1 MKEENISVFSR
12 SVFIRAYF
20 FEVIFMKSKKMN
32 IRALTVTGVM
42 GALAFALMM
51 LEFSIPIM
59 PAFIKLD
66 FSELPALITG
76 FAYGPLWG
84 IAVCFIKNFIHVFI
98 SSTGAIGEVSN
109 FILGAVF
116 VGTSAIIYKNKRNKK
131 WALISCVI
139 ASAVMSIFSVF
150 SNYFVV
156 YPLYVKVLGMP
167 EAAIL
172 GMYQAILPSV
182 DNLFEAIAIFNLP
195 FNFVKMILVSVI
207 CFAIYKRIS
216 PIMKKQ

>member
-1 MKEENISVFSR
+1 
-12 SVFIRAYF
+12 
-20 FEVIFMKSKKMN
+20 MKSKKSKKVN
-32 IRALTVTGVM
+32 VKALTVTGVM

-51 LEFSIPIM
+51 LEFSVPIM

-98 SSTGAIGEVSN
+98 SSTGAIGEISN
-109 FILGAVF
+109 FVLGAVF
-116 VGTSAIIYKNKRNKK
+116 VGISAFIYKKKKNKK

-139 ASAVMSIFSVF
+139 ASVYMAVFSVF
-150 SNYFVV
+150 SNYYIV

-167 EAAIL
+167 EEAIL

-195 FNFVKMILVSVI
+195 FNFVKMMIVSLM

>member
-1 MKEENISVFSR
+1 
-12 SVFIRAYF
+12 
-20 FEVIFMKSKKMN
+20 MKSKKMN

-59 PAFIKLD
+59 PSFIKLD

-139 ASAVMSIFSVF
+139 ASAVMAIFSVF

-172 GMYQAILPSV
+172 GMYQAIMPSV
-182 DNLFEAIAIFNLP
+182 NNLFEAIAIFNLP

-216 PIMKKQ
+216 PIMKKH

>member
-1 MKEENISVFSR
+1 
-12 SVFIRAYF
+12 
-20 FEVIFMKSKKMN
+20 MKSKKMN

-59 PAFIKLD
+59 PSFIKLD
-66 FSELPALITG
+66 FSELHALITG

-139 ASAVMSIFSVF
+139 ASAVMAIFSVF

-172 GMYQAILPSV
+172 GMYQAIMPSV
-182 DNLFEAIAIFNLP
+182 NNLFEAIAIFNLP

>member
-1 MKEENISVFSR
+1 
-12 SVFIRAYF
+12 
-20 FEVIFMKSKKMN
+20 MKSKKTKKLN
-32 IRALTVTGVM
+32 IRALTLTGVM
-42 GALAFALMM
+42 GALAFGLMM

-76 FAYGPLWG
+76 FAFGPLWG

-98 SSTGAIGEVSN
+98 SSTGAIGEISN
-109 FILGAVF
+109 FVLGAVF
-116 VGTSAIIYKNKRNKK
+116 VGVSALIYKNKKNKK
-131 WALISCVI
+131 WALLSCII
-139 ASAVMSIFSVF
+139 ASAVMAVFSVF
-150 SNYFVV
+150 SNYYIV

-195 FNFVKMILVSVI
+195 FNFVKMILVSLI

>member
-1 MKEENISVFSR
+1 MNQK
-12 SVFIRAYF
+12 
-20 FEVIFMKSKKMN
+20 KSKKVN
-32 IRALTVTGVM
+32 VKALTVTGVM

-51 LEFSIPIM
+51 LEFSVPIM

-98 SSTGAIGEVSN
+98 SSTGAIGEISN
-109 FILGAVF
+109 FVLGAVF
-116 VGTSAIIYKNKRNKK
+116 VGISAFIYKKKKNKK

-139 ASAVMSIFSVF
+139 ASVYMAVFSVF
-150 SNYFVV
+150 SNYYIV

-167 EAAIL
+167 EEAIL

-195 FNFVKMILVSVI
+195 FNFVKMMIVSLM

>member
-1 MKEENISVFSR
+1 
-12 SVFIRAYF
+12 
-20 FEVIFMKSKKMN
+20 MKSKKSKKFN
-32 IRALTVTGVM
+32 IRALTVSGVM

-76 FAYGPLWG
+76 FAFGPLWG

-98 SSTGAIGEVSN
+98 SSTGAIGEISN
-109 FILGAVF
+109 FVLGAVF
-116 VGTSAIIYKNKRNKK
+116 VGVSALIYKNKHNKK
-131 WALISCVI
+131 WALISCII
-139 ASAVMSIFSVF
+139 ASAVMAVFSVF
-150 SNYFVV
+150 SNYYIV

-172 GMYQAILPSV
+172 GMYQAILPTV

-195 FNFVKMILVSVI
+195 FNFVKMMIVSLI
-207 CFAIYKRIS
+207 CFGIYKRIS

>member
-1 MKEENISVFSR
+1 MKQK
-12 SVFIRAYF
+12 
-20 FEVIFMKSKKMN
+20 KSKKVN
-32 IRALTVTGVM
+32 VKALTVTGVM

-51 LEFSIPIM
+51 LEFSVPIM

-98 SSTGAIGEVSN
+98 SSTGAIGEISN
-109 FILGAVF
+109 FVLGAVF
-116 VGTSAIIYKNKRNKK
+116 VGTSALIYKKKKNKK

-139 ASAVMSIFSVF
+139 SSAIMAVFSVF
-150 SNYFVV
+150 SNYYIV

-195 FNFVKMILVSVI
+195 FNFVKMMIVSLM

>member
-1 MKEENISVFSR
+1 
-12 SVFIRAYF
+12 
-20 FEVIFMKSKKMN
+20 MKSKKSKKLN
-32 IRALTVTGVM
+32 VRALTLTGVM

-76 FAYGPLWG
+76 FAFGPLWG
-84 IAVCFIKNFIHVFI
+84 IAVCFIKNLIHVFI
-98 SSTGAIGEVSN
+98 SSTGAIGEISN
-109 FILGAVF
+109 FVLGAVF
-116 VGTSAIIYKNKRNKK
+116 VGVSAIIYKNKKNKK

-139 ASAVMSIFSVF
+139 ASAVMAVFSVF

-195 FNFVKMILVSVI
+195 FNFVKMMLVSVI

>member
-1 MKEENISVFSR
+1 
-12 SVFIRAYF
+12 
-20 FEVIFMKSKKMN
+20 MKSKKMN

-131 WALISCVI
+131 WALISCII
-139 ASAVMSIFSVF
+139 ASAVMAIFSVF

-195 FNFVKMILVSVI
+195 FNFVKMILVSLI

>member
-1 MKEENISVFSR
+1 
-12 SVFIRAYF
+12 
-20 FEVIFMKSKKMN
+20 MKSKKMN

-131 WALISCVI
+131 WALISCII
-139 ASAVMSIFSVF
+139 ASAVMSVFSVF

-167 EAAIL
+167 EEAIL

-195 FNFVKMILVSVI
+195 FNFVKMLIVSMI

-216 PIMKKQ
+216 PIMKKH

>member
-1 MKEENISVFSR
+1 
-12 SVFIRAYF
+12 
-20 FEVIFMKSKKMN
+20 MKSKKIN
-32 IRALTVTGVM
+32 LRAFTVTGIM

-76 FAYGPLWG
+76 FAFGPLWG

-98 SSTGAIGEVSN
+98 SSTGAIGEISN
-109 FILGAVF
+109 FVLGAVF
-116 VGTSAIIYKNKRNKK
+116 VGISALIYKHKKNRK
-131 WALISCVI
+131 WALISCII
-139 ASAVMSIFSVF
+139 ASAVMAVFSVF
-150 SNYFVV
+150 SNYYIV

-167 EAAIL
+167 EVAIL
-172 GMYQAILPSV
+172 SMYQAILSSV

-195 FNFVKMILVSVI
+195 FNFVKMMIVSLI

>member
-1 MKEENISVFSR
+1 
-12 SVFIRAYF
+12 
-20 FEVIFMKSKKMN
+20 MKSKKMN

-59 PAFIKLD
+59 PSFIKLD

-131 WALISCVI
+131 WALISCII
-139 ASAVMSIFSVF
+139 ASAVMAIFSVF

-172 GMYQAILPSV
+172 GMYQAIMPSV
-182 DNLFEAIAIFNLP
+182 NNLFEAIAIFNLP

-216 PIMKKQ
+216 PIMKKH

>member
-1 MKEENISVFSR
+1 
-12 SVFIRAYF
+12 
-20 FEVIFMKSKKMN
+20 MKSKKSKKLN
-32 IRALTVTGVM
+32 IRALTLTGVM
-42 GALAFALMM
+42 GALAFGLMM

-76 FAYGPLWG
+76 FAFGPLWG

-98 SSTGAIGEVSN
+98 SSTGAIGEISN
-109 FILGAVF
+109 FVLGAVF
-116 VGTSAIIYKNKRNKK
+116 VGVSAIIYKNKKNKK

-139 ASAVMSIFSVF
+139 ASAVMAVFSVF

-195 FNFVKMILVSVI
+195 FNFVKMIIVSVI

>member
-1 MKEENISVFSR
+1 
-12 SVFIRAYF
+12 
-20 FEVIFMKSKKMN
+20 MKSKKSKKLN
-32 IRALTVTGVM
+32 VRALTLTGVM
-42 GALAFALMM
+42 GALAFGLMM

-76 FAYGPLWG
+76 FAFGPLWG

-98 SSTGAIGEVSN
+98 SSTGAIGEISN
-109 FILGAVF
+109 FVLGAVF
-116 VGTSAIIYKNKRNKK
+116 VGVSAIIYKNKKNKK
-131 WALISCVI
+131 WALLSCII
-139 ASAVMSIFSVF
+139 ASAVMAVFSVF
-150 SNYFVV
+150 SNYYIV

-195 FNFVKMILVSVI
+195 FNFVKMMLVSVI